1 MTENGNRQWYDK
13 EVRDRHP
20 LFVSANIE
28 LIRSDLEP
36 MYDLTSED
44 CAELVRE
51 IRMVLATAA
60 RLLEEGEN
68 PWLAQTITTVVSYI
82 LEDFEP
88 ERLFNS
94 IINELANLVAITARV
109 ASQLGDVS
117 LAVNMVE
124 EAWEIL
130 LDYDS
135 DVAEFVR
142 QIVGSISE
150 LDDYS

>member
-1 MTENGNRQWYDK
+1 M
-13 EVRDRHP
+13 RDRHP
-20 LFVSANIE
+20 LFVSADIE

-44 CAELVRE
+44 YAELVRE
-51 IRMVLATAA
+51 MRMVLANTA

-68 PWLAQTITTVVSYI
+68 PWLAQTITTVVRYI
-82 LEDFEP
+82 LEDYQP
-88 ERLFNS
+88 EKLFHS
-94 IINELANLVAITARV
+94 IINELANLVTITARV
-109 ASQLGDVS
+109 ASQLGNIS
-117 LAVNMVE
+117 LAVEMVE

-142 QIVGSISE
+142 QAVESFSE
-150 LDDYS
+150 PGNT

>member
-1 MTENGNRQWYDK
+1 MKDH
-13 EVRDRHP
+13 HP
-20 LFVSANIE
+20 LFVSADIE

-36 MYDLTSED
+36 MYVLTSED
-44 CAELVRE
+44 YTELVRE
-51 IRMVLATAA
+51 MRMVLATTA

-82 LEDFEP
+82 LEDYQP

-117 LAVNMVE
+117 LVVNMVE

-142 QIVGSISE
+142 QAVGSTSE
-150 LDDYS
+150 LGDGP